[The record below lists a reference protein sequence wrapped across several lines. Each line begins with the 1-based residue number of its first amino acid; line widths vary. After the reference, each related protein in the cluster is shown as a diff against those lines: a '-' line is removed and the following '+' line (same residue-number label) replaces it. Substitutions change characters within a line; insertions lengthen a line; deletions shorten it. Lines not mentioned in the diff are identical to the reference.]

1 MYYNK
6 SVNKIKK
13 RNGVLPMFQLTVE
26 ESISTLILLEDLIDN
41 VEDQESVS
49 ALEYVHD
56 EIDFQMLEAFGLGEK
71 LEIEE
76 EDFLMLKENLDVR
89 VKYDVDD
96 FVVEVLKAIFV
107 PLLEQEDALTPQAR
121 VHAAKILF
129 KIS

>member
-1 MYYNK
+1 
-6 SVNKIKK
+6 
-13 RNGVLPMFQLTVE
+13 MFQLTVE

-41 VEDQESVS
+41 VEDEASIG

-56 EIDFQMLEAFGLGEK
+56 EIDFQMLQAFGLGEK

-76 EDFLMLKENLDVR
+76 EDFLMLKENLNVR

-107 PLLEQEDALTPQAR
+107 PLLEQEDALTPSAR

>member
-1 MYYNK
+1 
-6 SVNKIKK
+6 
-13 RNGVLPMFQLTVE
+13 MFQLTVE

-56 EIDFQMLEAFGLGEK
+56 EIDYQMLETFGLGEK

-76 EDFLMLKENLDVR
+76 EDFLVLKENLDVR
-89 VKYDVDD
+89 VNYDVDD
-96 FVVEVLKAIFV
+96 FVVQVLKAIFV
-107 PLLEQEDALTPQAR
+107 PLLEQEDALTPQAK